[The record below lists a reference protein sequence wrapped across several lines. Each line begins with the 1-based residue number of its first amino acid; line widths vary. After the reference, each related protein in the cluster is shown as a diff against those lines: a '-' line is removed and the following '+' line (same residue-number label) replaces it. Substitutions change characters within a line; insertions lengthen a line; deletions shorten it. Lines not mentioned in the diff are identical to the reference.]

1 MSGTTADL
9 NGTPVNVSTE
19 FDSIVIVENFETI
32 PGGKTLDVSGYTPTG
47 QINAGHLIIEE
58 TSTKVLKPLN
68 VTAGDYVALPGGHTY
83 KGILVSSILKA
94 KPFASIMV
102 RGTVNEAA
110 FVNGGG
116 FTTPAEA
123 KTTLTLIRFTQD

>member
-1 MSGTTADL
+1 MSGTTANL
-9 NGTPVNVSTE
+9 NGTPENVSTE
-19 FDSIVIVENFETI
+19 FDSIVIVQNLETI

-47 QINAGHLIIEE
+47 QINAGHIIIEE
-58 TSTKVLKPLN
+58 TATKVLKPLN
-68 VTAGDYVALPGGHTY
+68 VTSGAYVALPGGHTY

-102 RGTVNEAA
+102 RGTVNEVA

-116 FTTPAEA
+116 FTTPAGA
-123 KTTLTLIRFTQD
+123 KTDLVLIRFTQD